1 MTLSHAQV
9 AHDQSL
15 DGCRVLYKEGRSDE
29 ALPMARAILVHAR
42 EQGDRDLIHRALNA
56 CGILSVDTFD
66 VVGGLEFHL
75 ESLRLAQREGDG
87 CEASRVW
94 NNIGIALAFAG
105 SPTMAVRAYGKSIEA
120 LGSFDALLP
129 HRYSPYSN
137 SANSHFHMSAYDE
150 GLRLAR
156 RGLEELKPED
166 VESEICGAALLRR
179 NLVNLLVATGR
190 VDEAA
195 EHAKELSRLVARAD
209 SPRTSNAA
217 AVALATYELAIGR
230 IDIALTRL
238 EQALDRAR
246 ATPSALRDTLVCVI
260 RAEEVAGSPERALA
274 RLEELSQHVYRTAI
288 DQARHHVE
296 LSGLESSPSLPE
308 QSRLQVQARLRS
320 RLARPEA
327 PGGWDALRRL
337 AVSAGLKLDPSGWH
351 GIRVGTL
358 TKALALASGEPPLR
372 ALEIGLAAELHD
384 VGALSI
390 PDAILARGG
399 LADYE
404 IEAYYR
410 HTDAGADIL
419 RDDGHPRYLV
429 AREVAMYH
437 HAWWDGTGYPRR
449 VGGKSI
455 PLAARMCAVADT
467 YDELVCGFRAAKG
480 MSMSGALEALQKKAG
495 TQLDPELVTRF
506 ISVVTQETQGHGIDP
521 SLGPSLDAFQRLI
534 DALRQDRG
542 YI

>member
-1 MTLSHAQV
+1 MDARPTVEQLLAQ
-9 AHDQSL
+9 
-15 DGCRVLYKEGRSDE
+15 CRVAYTDGKSDE
-29 ALPMARAILVHAR
+29 ALPLARVALAQAR
-42 EQGDRDLIHRALNA
+42 ERGERALIHRTLNA
-56 CGILSVDTFD
+56 CGILCVDTFD

-75 ESLRLAQREGDG
+75 ESLRLAQREADAG
-87 CEASRVW
+87 ETSRVW

-105 SPTMAVRAYGKSIEA
+105 SPAMAVRAYAHSMRA
-120 LGSFDALLP
+120 LEDTNATLP
-129 HRYSPYSN
+129 HRYSPFSN

-156 RGLEELKPED
+156 RGLQELRPEH
-166 VESEICGAALLRR
+166 VNAEIFGAVLLRR
-179 NLVNLLVATGR
+179 NVVNLLVATGR
-190 VDEAA
+190 VDEAV
-195 EHAKELSRLVARAD
+195 EHVEELSRLDAQAN
-209 SPRTSNAA
+209 SPRTSIAA
-217 AVALATYELAIGR
+217 AIARATYELAIGR
-230 IDIALTRL
+230 SDIALTRL

-246 ATPSALRDTLVCVI
+246 ATPSSLRDTLACII

-274 RLEELSQHVYRTAI
+274 RLEELSQLVYRSAI
-288 DQARHHVE
+288 EQARHNVE
-296 LSGLESSPSLPE
+296 LSSLDDSLGMPE
-308 QSRLQVQARLRS
+308 HSRLQSQRRLQS

-337 AVSAGLKLDPSGWH
+337 AVSAGLKLDSSGWH

-358 TKALALASGEPPLR
+358 TKALALESGEPALR

-384 VGALSI
+384 VGALSV
-390 PDAILARGG
+390 PDAILSRRGA

-419 RDDGHPRYLV
+419 REDGHPRYLV

-455 PLAARMCAVADT
+455 PLPARMCAVADT
-467 YDELVCGFRAAKG
+467 YDELVCGFRGTLG
-480 MSMSGALEALQKKAG
+480 MTMSRALEALQKKAG
-495 TQLDPELVTRF
+495 TQLDPELVDRF
-506 ISVVTQETQGHGIDP
+506 TSVVTQETQGHGIDP
-521 SLGPSLDAFQRLI
+521 SLGPSFDAFQRLI
-534 DALRQDRG
+534 DALQQDRG